1 MTLNNVAPL
10 GLALLGL
17 VMGMRH
23 ATDPDHVI
31 AITTIVS
38 RERRVRAATTVG
50 LVWGLG
56 HSITVMAVGIA
67 IIVFKIGIPER
78 ADSVM
83 ELAVAVVLI
92 LLGLSI
98 TGGFFKNVAA
108 WTLGLPWH
116 DGGAPVVH
124 THEHSHGGVT
134 HRHPHVHAHSDEVVH
149 ESEAASL
156 HRDHRTSAENWV
168 ELRIRRPLATAFG
181 VGLVHGL
188 AGTAA
193 LALLVLSAIPQPLWG
208 VIYLAV
214 FGVGTMIGMVLI
226 TTAMGVPF
234 IVGGERM
241 ARLHRGLTFGAG
253 MLSLAFGLFLA
264 YRIGFEQILSAAAKS
279 TLH

>member
-1 MTLNNVAPL
+1 MTANNVAPL

-38 RERRVRAATTVG
+38 RERRIGAATTVG

-56 HSITVMAVGIA
+56 HAITVMAIGIA
-67 IIVFKIGIPER
+67 IIVFKIALPDR
-78 ADSVM
+78 ADSIM
-83 ELAVAVVLI
+83 EFAVAVVLI
-92 LLGLSI
+92 LLGLSV
-98 TGGFFKNVAA
+98 TGGFFRAA
-108 WTLGLPWH
+108 AVRTLGWSRAGSSPF
-116 DGGAPVVH
+116 VH
-124 THEHSHGGVT
+124 THEHSHAGLT
-134 HRHPHVHAHSDEVVH
+134 HRHPHVHPHGDEEMHHSGP
-149 ESEAASL
+149 AAL
-156 HRDHRTSAENWV
+156 HHDHRLTAGNWV

-193 LALLVLSAIPQPLWG
+193 LALLVLGAIPQPLWG

-214 FGVGTMIGMVLI
+214 FGAGTMIGMVLI
-226 TTAMGVPF
+226 TSAMGVPF
-234 IVGGERM
+234 IVAGQRM
-241 ARLHRGLTFGAG
+241 APLHRGLTFGAG

-264 YRIGFEQILSAAAKS
+264 YRIGIEQFLIGAKPII
-279 TLH
+279 H